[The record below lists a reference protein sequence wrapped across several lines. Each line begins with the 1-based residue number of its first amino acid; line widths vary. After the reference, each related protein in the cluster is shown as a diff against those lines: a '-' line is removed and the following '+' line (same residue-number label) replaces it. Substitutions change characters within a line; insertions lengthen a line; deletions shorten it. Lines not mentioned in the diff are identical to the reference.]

1 MVKKIICIVQAR
13 MNSKR
18 LPGKVLKKITRN
30 ENVLEFLINRLSQS
44 KKIDQ
49 LVIAC
54 SKNKKDD
61 KLVKFLKKKELIY
74 FRGDEKNVLKRFYLS
89 AKQHD
94 PDIIIRI
101 TSDCPFTD
109 PKLVD
114 KFLKIFIKKRYDY
127 YGNINPRSFPDGFDI
142 EIFNFKTLSRTFKST
157 KNRYDLEHV
166 TPFMINSRKFK
177 KGNFSLKDNFSKMR
191 VTLDNKNDLKLIRY
205 LAKDTNSKRYFSWR
219 SILNKIKLM
228 NKKLV
233 KFA

>member
-18 LPGKVLKKITRN
+18 LPGKVLKKITRK

-61 KLVKFLKKKELIY
+61 GLIKFLKKKKLIY

-89 AKQHD
+89 AKKYD
-94 PDIIIRI
+94 SDIIIRI

-114 KFLKIFIKKRYDY
+114 KFLRIFIKKKYDY
-127 YGNINPRSFPDGFDI
+127 YGNVNPRSFPDGFDI
-142 EIFNFKTLSRTFKST
+142 EIFNFKTLSRTFKLT
-157 KNRYDLEHV
+157 KNKYDLEHV

-177 KGNFSLKDNFSKMR
+177 KGNFSLKDNFSKIR
-191 VTLDNKNDLKLIRY
+191 VTLDNENDLKLIRY
-205 LAKDTNSKRYFSWR
+205 LAKDTNSKRYFSWK

-233 KFA
+233 KSA